1 MLAKEREQ
9 SVSPK
14 GKKDLFL
21 WVIAILLFVVLLLDG
36 INTIYGA
43 SG

>member
-1 MLAKEREQ
+1 MRAREREQ

-14 GKKDLFL
+14 EKKPLFL
-21 WVIAILLFVVLLLDG
+21 WVIAILLFMVLLLDG